1 MTVTLC
7 HLLYKKENPAQKTN
21 KKPPKKTLKSLQ
33 NYIYPLLVPYADH
46 IICVYG
52 TVTLESV

>member
-21 KKPPKKTLKSLQ
+21 KKTHKKPSKAYKITFTL
-33 NYIYPLLVPYADH
+33 
-46 IICVYG
+46 C
-52 TVTLESV
+52 